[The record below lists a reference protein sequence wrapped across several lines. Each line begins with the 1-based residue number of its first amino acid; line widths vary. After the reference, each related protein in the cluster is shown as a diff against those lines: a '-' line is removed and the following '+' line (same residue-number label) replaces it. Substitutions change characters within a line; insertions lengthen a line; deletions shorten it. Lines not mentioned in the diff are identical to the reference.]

1 MEVMRRSIYS
11 KILPSLPY
19 IIFNYSNFTNS
30 LNTDHLFILYYPIS
44 SFFIIPSLTI
54 FIIPSLTIFIIPS
67 LTILYNSNYA
77 GVIGFQSLALSLR
90 AFAPRPQKEK
100 REQAEPFRDEHGE
113 LLEEPEVQFGE
124 DRSEGRAGSGHIRL
138 LFRRHR
144 GPAAL
149 LQLRPHPPAH
159 LQSLHGAGVARR
171 DTRNRRTA
179 PPTQDTEG
187 QSHFC
192 ESRQGKATFSLGF
205 DFLASCMY
213 IVTWPKIV
221 FTLRGFNGWG

>member
-1 MEVMRRSIYS
+1 MDGGDEAVDLFENLAFPCLHYIQLFKFHKLIKHWPSHHS
-11 KILPSLPY
+11 LLSLPLPS
-19 IIFNYSNFTNS
+19 
-30 LNTDHLFILYYPIS
+30 
-44 SFFIIPSLTI
+44 
-54 FIIPSLTIFIIPS
+54 
-67 LTILYNSNYA
+67 LYNSNYA
-77 GVIGFQSLALSLR
+77 GVIGFQSLAS
-90 AFAPRPQKEK
+90 RPQKEK
-100 REQAEPFRDEHGE
+100 HQQAEPLRNQHGE
-113 LLEEPEVQFGE
+113 LLQEPEVQLGE
-124 DRSEGRAGSGHIRL
+124 DRPQGRAGSGHLRL

-149 LQLRPHPPAH
+149 LQLRPHPPAQ

-171 DTRNRRTA
+171 DARNRRKA

-192 ESRQGKATFSLGF
+192 ESKQGKATFSLGF